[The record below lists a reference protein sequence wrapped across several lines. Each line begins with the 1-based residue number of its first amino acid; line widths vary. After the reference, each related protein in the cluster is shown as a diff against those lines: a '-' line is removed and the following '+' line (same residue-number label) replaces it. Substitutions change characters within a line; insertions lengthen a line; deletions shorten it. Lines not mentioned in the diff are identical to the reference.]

1 MLRKVPASRYLFLRR
16 EWCLGHVWA
25 AQRGC
30 GGVLPSL
37 PGEPWTKASGR
48 FMDVGVRRRG
58 RGGGNGKYRILGQSR
73 DSVFRFP
80 APPHPTLPCHHKG
93 ILVRYPRKACAKGL
107 RHRMRH
113 RMPLTPR
120 VCGEST
126 GCASGLEVEVGA
138 ASPRRPGDNPL
149 WPVVRPVGF

>member
-1 MLRKVPASRYLFLRR
+1 MESTGSSVRVGTVSS
-16 EWCLGHVWA
+16 G
-25 AQRGC
+25 
-30 GGVLPSL
+30 SL
-37 PGEPWTKASGR
+37 
-48 FMDVGVRRRG
+48 
-58 RGGGNGKYRILGQSR
+58 
-73 DSVFRFP
+73 
-80 APPHPTLPCHHKG
+80 PPHPTLPCHHKG
-93 ILVRYPRKACAKGL
+93 ILVRYPRKARAKGL

-149 WPVVRPVGF
+149 